1 MEDFLYNFANLETL
15 VRVWPLLL
23 QGFIMTCVLGVVVV
37 VGGAG
42 LGLVIAMLHGFGPR
56 WLKPILIVW
65 VDFFRAFPP
74 IVLLLFIYYGLPALG
89 IDLPAFAA
97 AVIGL
102 SLNSSGYYGEIFRA
116 GIEGIARGQTEAAR
130 STGLSRFQALFW
142 VVLPQGIRNVV
153 PPLTTNTLE
162 VIKNTSIASVV
173 TLQELLKSARTAE
186 GLVFNPTPLVAAA
199 VIYFLLL
206 WPLVR
211 VISALNRREIARHG

>member
-1 MEDFLYNFANLETL
+1 MEDFLYNFANLDTL

-23 QGFIMTCVLGVVVV
+23 RGVVMTVILGVFVV

-42 LGLVIAMLHGFGPR
+42 LGLLVAMMHSFGPR
-56 WLKPILIVW
+56 WLKWTLIVW

-89 IDLPAFAA
+89 INLPAFAA
-97 AVIGL
+97 AVVGL

-116 GIEGIARGQTEAAR
+116 GIEGIPRGQTEAAR
-130 STGLSRFQALFW
+130 STGLTPLQALFW
-142 VVLPQGIRNVV
+142 VVLPQGVKHVI

-186 GLVFNPTPLVAAA
+186 ALVFNPTPLLAAA
-199 VIYFLLL
+199 VIYFVLL
-206 WPLVR
+206 WPMVR
-211 VISALNRREIARHG
+211 VISTLNRREIARR

>member
-1 MEDFLYNFANLETL
+1 MEDFLYNFANLDTL

-23 QGFIMTCVLGVVVV
+23 RGVVMTVILGVFVV

-42 LGLVIAMLHGFGPR
+42 LGLLVAMMHSFGPR
-56 WLKPILIVW
+56 WLKWTLIVW

-89 IDLPAFAA
+89 INLPAFAA
-97 AVIGL
+97 AVVGL

-116 GIEGIARGQTEAAR
+116 GIEGIPRGQAEAAR
-130 STGLSRFQALFW
+130 STGLTPLQALFW
-142 VVLPQGIRNVV
+142 VVLPQGVKHVI

-186 GLVFNPTPLVAAA
+186 ALVFNPTPLLAAA
-199 VIYFLLL
+199 VIYFVLL
-206 WPLVR
+206 WPMVR
-211 VISALNRREIARHG
+211 VISTLNRREIARR

>member
-1 MEDFLYNFANLETL
+1 MEDFLYNFANLDTL

-23 QGFIMTCVLGVVVV
+23 RGVVMTVILGVFVV

-42 LGLVIAMLHGFGPR
+42 LGLLVAMMHSFGPR
-56 WLKPILIVW
+56 WLKWTLIVW

-89 IDLPAFAA
+89 INLPGFAA
-97 AVIGL
+97 AVVGL

-116 GIEGIARGQTEAAR
+116 GIEGIPRGQTEAAR
-130 STGLSRFQALFW
+130 STGLTPLQALFW
-142 VVLPQGIRNVV
+142 VVLPQGVKHVI

-186 GLVFNPTPLVAAA
+186 ALVFNPTPLLAAA
-199 VIYFLLL
+199 VIYFVLL
-206 WPLVR
+206 WPMVR
-211 VISALNRREIARHG
+211 VISTLNRREIARR